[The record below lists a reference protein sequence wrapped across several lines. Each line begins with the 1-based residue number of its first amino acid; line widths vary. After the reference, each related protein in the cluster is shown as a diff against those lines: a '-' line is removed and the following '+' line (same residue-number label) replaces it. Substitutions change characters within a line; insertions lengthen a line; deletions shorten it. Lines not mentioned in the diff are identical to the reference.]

1 MNILPQSLRLRMV
14 ISHMAAISLTVVAV
28 AITLLALG
36 ISGAS
41 LAIAVAATAA
51 VGALGSVGASLLMA
65 RSIAGPVRNVAEG
78 ARSLARGDLD
88 HRVRSSSMRETRELN
103 DAFNEM
109 AATLRDLV
117 HGLDSERSLLSLV
130 METMADGV
138 IVLDS
143 DNRIRLINRAA
154 QRLLDADIHA
164 ARGSTLAEIVRDHE
178 LLELASGSA
187 ATGRIQRAEMELLHQ
202 RRFLRAI
209 ATPISADPSRGVLL
223 TLQDVTR
230 LRLVQNTRR
239 EFVSNVSHEL
249 RTPLASVNAM
259 VETLDGGAIYDTEV
273 ARDFLSRIH
282 DDISRM
288 TTMVDE
294 LLELSSLE
302 SGQMPIHLAPVELPR
317 VANKVTERFE
327 TNAASRGVKLL
338 SLIPDDLPYLIADA
352 GKLDQILTNLV
363 ENALKF
369 TPEGGRV
376 TLSARTVESGIEIE
390 VADTGVGVPREHLP
404 HIFERFY
411 KVDRSRRDT
420 GTGLGLAIT
429 RRLVQAHGGN
439 ITVQSSEGEGSA
451 FTLTLNRAS

>member
-1 MNILPQSLRLRMV
+1 MNILPESLRLRMV
-14 ISHMAAISLTVVAV
+14 ISHIAAISL
-28 AITLLALG
+28 
-36 ISGAS
+36 
-41 LAIAVAATAA
+41 AVAAAGIALLVLGVSGTSLAAAAASAAA
-51 VGALGSVGASLLMA
+51 VGALGSIGASFLMV
-65 RSIAGPVRNVAEG
+65 RSISDPVRSVAEG
-78 ARSLARGDLD
+78 ARRLARGDLD

-109 AATLRDLV
+109 AVTLRDLV
-117 HGLDSERSLLSLV
+117 HGLDGERSLLAVV

-154 QRLLDADIHA
+154 QWLLDADIHS

-178 LLELASGSA
+178 LLELTSGSA
-187 ATGRIQRAEMELLHQ
+187 ATGRIQRAEMELLHH
-202 RRFLRAI
+202 RRFLHAI

-230 LRLVQNTRR
+230 LRQVQNTRR

-282 DDISRM
+282 EDIRRM
-288 TTMVDE
+288 TIMVDE

-302 SGQMPIHLAPVELPR
+302 SGQMPIHLAPVELSR

-327 TNAASRGVKLL
+327 TNAASMGVKLL
-338 SLIPDDLPYLIADA
+338 SLIPDDLPYLMADD

-369 TPEGGRV
+369 TPAGGCV
-376 TLSARTVESGIEIE
+376 TLSARTVESRIEIE
-390 VADTGVGVPREHLP
+390 VADTGVGIAREHLP

-411 KVDRSRRDT
+411 KVDRSRRNV

-439 ITVQSSEGEGSA
+439 IAVRSVEGEGSA
-451 FTLTLNRAS
+451 FTFSLDRAS

>member
-1 MNILPQSLRLRMV
+1 MKILPQSLRLRMV
-14 ISHMAAISLTVVAV
+14 VSHMAAISLTVAAV

-41 LAIAVAATAA
+41 LAIAVAATAV

-230 LRLVQNTRR
+230 LRQVQNTRR

-338 SLIPDDLPYLIADA
+338 SLIPDDLPYLMADA

-369 TPEGGRV
+369 TPQGGRV

>member
-1 MNILPQSLRLRMV
+1 MNILPESLRLRMV
-14 ISHMAAISLTVVAV
+14 ISHIAAI
-28 AITLLALG
+28 AL
-36 ISGAS
+36 
-41 LAIAVAATAA
+41 AVAAAGIAFLVLGVSGTSLAAAAASAAA
-51 VGALGSVGASLLMA
+51 VGALGSIGASFLMV
-65 RSIAGPVRNVAEG
+65 RSISGPVRSVAEG
-78 ARSLARGDLD
+78 ARRLARGDLD

-109 AATLRDLV
+109 AVTLRDLV
-117 HGLDSERSLLSLV
+117 HGLDGERSLLAVV

-154 QRLLDADIHA
+154 QWLLDADIHS

-178 LLELASGSA
+178 LLELTSGSA
-187 ATGRIQRAEMELLHQ
+187 ATGRIQRAEMELLHH
-202 RRFLRAI
+202 RRFLHAI

-230 LRLVQNTRR
+230 LRQVQNTRR

-282 DDISRM
+282 EDIRRM
-288 TTMVDE
+288 TIMVDE

-302 SGQMPIHLAPVELPR
+302 SGQMPIHLAPVELSR

-327 TNAASRGVKLL
+327 TNAASMGVKLL
-338 SLIPDDLPYLIADA
+338 SLIPDDLPYLMADD

-369 TPEGGRV
+369 TPAGGCV
-376 TLSARTVESGIEIE
+376 TLSARTVESRIEIE
-390 VADTGVGVPREHLP
+390 VADTGVGIAREHLP

-411 KVDRSRRDT
+411 KVDRSRRNV

-439 ITVQSSEGEGSA
+439 IAVRSVEGEGSA
-451 FTLTLNRAS
+451 FTFSLDRAS

>member
-1 MNILPQSLRLRMV
+1 
-14 ISHMAAISLTVVAV
+14 
-28 AITLLALG
+28 
-36 ISGAS
+36 
-41 LAIAVAATAA
+41 
-51 VGALGSVGASLLMA
+51 
-65 RSIAGPVRNVAEG
+65 
-78 ARSLARGDLD
+78 
-88 HRVRSSSMRETRELN
+88 MRETRELN

-230 LRLVQNTRR
+230 LRQVQNTRR

-338 SLIPDDLPYLIADA
+338 SLVPDDLPYLMADA

-411 KVDRSRRDT
+411 KVDRSRRNV

-451 FTLTLNRAS
+451 FTFTLNRAS

>member
-1 MNILPQSLRLRMV
+1 MNILPESLRLRMV
-14 ISHMAAISLTVVAV
+14 VSHMVAVSLTVAAV
-28 AITLLALG
+28 GIALLVLG
-36 ISGAS
+36 VSGTS
-41 LAIAVAATAA
+41 LAVAVAATAV
-51 VGALGSVGASLLMA
+51 VGALGSFGASFLMVRA
-65 RSIAGPVRNVAEG
+65 IASPVRGVAEG

-88 HRVRSSSMRETRELN
+88 HRVRSSSLRETRELN

-109 AATLRDLV
+109 AVTIRDLV
-117 HGLDSERSLLSLV
+117 HGLDSERNLLAVV

-138 IVLDS
+138 IVLDAN
-143 DNRIRLINRAA
+143 NRIRLINRSA
-154 QRLLDADIHA
+154 QWLLDADIHS

-187 ATGRIQRAEMELLHQ
+187 STGRIQRAEMELLHL
-202 RRFLRAI
+202 RRFIHAI
-209 ATPISADPSRGVLL
+209 ATPISEDPGRGVLL

-230 LRLVQNTRR
+230 LRQVQYTRR

-259 VETLDGGAIYDTEV
+259 VETLDGGALYDTKV

-282 DDISRM
+282 DDIKRM

-302 SGQMPIHLAPVELPR
+302 SGQMPIHLAPVELSR
-317 VANKVTERFE
+317 VANKVMERFE
-327 TNAASRGVKLL
+327 MQADSRGVKLL
-338 SLIPDDLPYLIADA
+338 SLIPDDLPYLMADA

-376 TLSARTVESGIEIE
+376 SLSARTVESEIEIE

-411 KVDRSRRDT
+411 KVDRSRRNV

-429 RRLVQAHGGN
+429 RHLAQVHGGD
-439 ITVQSSEGEGSA
+439 ITVESVEGEGSV
-451 FTLTLNRAS
+451 FTFHLSRAS

>member
-1 MNILPQSLRLRMV
+1 MKILPQSLPLRMA
-14 ISHMAAISLTVVAV
+14 ISHMAPVSLAAAAV
-28 AITLLALG
+28 GITLALLG
-36 ISGAS
+36 ISGPA
-41 LAIAVAATAA
+41 LIIATAA
-51 VGALGSVGASLLMA
+51 AALVGALGSVGASFLMA
-65 RSIAGPVRNVAEG
+65 RSITNPVRNVAEG

-88 HRVRSSSMRETRELN
+88 HRVRTSSLRETRELN
-103 DAFNEM
+103 DAFNQM
-109 AATLRDLV
+109 ASTLRDLV
-117 HGLDSERSLLSLV
+117 HGLDAERSLLAVV

-138 IVLDS
+138 IVLDP

-154 QRLLDADIHA
+154 QRLLDADIHS
-164 ARGSTLAEIVRDHE
+164 ARGSTLAEIARDHE

-187 ATGRIQRAEMELLHQ
+187 ATGQIQRAEIELLHH

-209 ATPISADPSRGVLL
+209 ATPISADPGQGVLL

-230 LRLVQNTRR
+230 LRQAQNTRR

-282 DDISRM
+282 DDIRRM
-288 TTMVDE
+288 TIMVDE

-302 SGQMPIHLAPVELPR
+302 SGQMPIHLAPVKLTE

-338 SLIPDDLPYLIADA
+338 SLIPDALPYLMADT

-376 TLSARTVESGIEIE
+376 TLSARTVESGIRIE

-429 RRLVQAHGGN
+429 RRLVQAHGGD
-439 ITVQSSEGEGSA
+439 ITVASAEGEGCA
-451 FTLTLNRAS
+451 FTLTLPRAS

>member
-1 MNILPQSLRLRMV
+1 
-14 ISHMAAISLTVVAV
+14 
-28 AITLLALG
+28 
-36 ISGAS
+36 
-41 LAIAVAATAA
+41 
-51 VGALGSVGASLLMA
+51 
-65 RSIAGPVRNVAEG
+65 
-78 ARSLARGDLD
+78 
-88 HRVRSSSMRETRELN
+88 
-103 DAFNEM
+103 
-109 AATLRDLV
+109 
-117 HGLDSERSLLSLV
+117 
-130 METMADGV
+130 
-138 IVLDS
+138 
-143 DNRIRLINRAA
+143 
-154 QRLLDADIHA
+154 
-164 ARGSTLAEIVRDHE
+164 EIVRDHE

-187 ATGRIQRAEMELLHQ
+187 STGRIQRAEMELLHQ
-202 RRFLRAI
+202 RRFLHAI

-230 LRLVQNTRR
+230 LRQVQNTRR

-282 DDISRM
+282 DDIRRM

-302 SGQMPIHLAPVELPR
+302 SGQMPIHLAPVELPG

-327 TNAASRGVKLL
+327 TTAASRGVKLL
-338 SLIPDDLPYLIADA
+338 DEIPDDLPYLMADA

-369 TPEGGRV
+369 TPQGGCV
-376 TLSARTVESGIEIE
+376 SLSARTVEAGIEIQ

-411 KVDRSRRDT
+411 KVDRSRRNV

-439 ITVQSSEGEGSA
+439 IKVSSIEGEGSV
-451 FTLTLNRAS
+451 FTFNLSRAS